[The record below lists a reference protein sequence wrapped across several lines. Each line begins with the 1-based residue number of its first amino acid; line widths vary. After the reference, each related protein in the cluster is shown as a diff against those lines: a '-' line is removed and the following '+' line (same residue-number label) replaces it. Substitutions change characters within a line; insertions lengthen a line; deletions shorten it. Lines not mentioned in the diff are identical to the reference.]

1 MSGQQEQWEG
11 PEQSGQPDPLDATLM
26 MAEPSARGQDR
37 ANGHARP
44 IGTWAAAHGETTG
57 RHRSARS
64 LFDPVPAA
72 EAIAESGTETGAA
85 EPGPAAP
92 TAPQVAVASSPAA
105 GSMAAAAPEA
115 ASDPLSGTAA
125 EQAAVAAGARA
136 RTPSAGDSP
145 ARQIDQPNRTPVP
158 GSWADL
164 SQRLERLP
172 YGHPSSPYHV
182 DGERKPPPPRLKH
195 LELAPP
201 VADRPGEL
209 PAGPGLYDPDPG
221 PDPTEPGA
229 LAEQL
234 SPQDRDGPAAA
245 GAAPGG
251 PASASQDHRAAEP
264 SPGNPASEAE
274 PYRQPTNPSHP
285 YTQPSAGDNKH
296 QSRPAPTFTPA
307 NARPAPD
314 AARPVTADSAADAFW
329 SPPAGRPGP
338 AESAADPAQRDSASE
353 PGHSFPASDAER
365 HERAVARPGN
375 GASFRPAEPRRST
388 TAQARSLPSGR
399 GPGFNP
405 SATRPRTAADG
416 SWTWGPARLTPDQV
430 RIAEDGYE
438 RFRTAEGRDLFG
450 SYGGSGLTAKLR
462 QLEGRLE
469 HGRLAPGTEER
480 ALLEPDVFRA
490 RFADMLRRHPDRS
503 PELLASRVPGALSYA
518 FIFGLDHYADGILLV
533 QDSLEAQGFEL
544 QARRNS
550 WNSVANRCVFTKW
563 HDPLSELPFEV
574 QFHTSASLE
583 AQQLA
588 RTSAPLIN
596 DPRIPPE
603 EAASL
608 RADLAS
614 AWAAL
619 PSPPGNAE
627 ISDYRRY
634 GSGAPRR

>member
-11 PEQSGQPDPLDATLM
+11 PEQSSQPDSLDATLV

-44 IGTWAAAHGETTG
+44 IGTGAAAHGETTG
-57 RHRSARS
+57 RHRSPRS
-64 LFDPVPAA
+64 LFDPGPAA
-72 EAIAESGTETGAA
+72 EARAESGTETGAA

-92 TAPQVAVASSPAA
+92 AAPQVAVASSPAA

-115 ASDPLSGTAA
+115 ASDPLTGTAA
-125 EQAAVAAGARA
+125 EQPAVAAGARA
-136 RTPSAGDSP
+136 RAPSAGDSP

-209 PAGPGLYDPDPG
+209 PAGPGRYDLPDSDPD

-307 NARPAPD
+307 SARPAPD
-314 AARPVTADSAADAFW
+314 AARHVTADSAADAVW
-329 SPPAGRPGP
+329 SPSAGRPGP
-338 AESAADPAQRDSASE
+338 AEPRRMPATSRPE
-353 PGHSFPASDAER
+353 P
-365 HERAVARPGN
+365 RPR
-375 GASFRPAEPRRST
+375 RPAEPTADTRQSNIRGT
-388 TAQARSLPSGR
+388 TGQARSLPTGR

-405 SATRPRTAADG
+405 SSTRPRTAADG

-462 QLEGRLE
+462 ELEGRLE

-550 WNSVANRCVFTKW
+550 WNSVANRCVFTMW

-634 GSGAPRR
+634 GRGAPRR

>member
-11 PEQSGQPDPLDATLM
+11 PEQSSQPDPLDAPLV

-57 RHRSARS
+57 RHRSPRS
-64 LFDPVPAA
+64 LFDPGPAA
-72 EAIAESGTETGAA
+72 EARAESGTETGAA

-92 TAPQVAVASSPAA
+92 AAPQVAVASSSAA

-115 ASDPLSGTAA
+115 ASDPLTGTAA
-125 EQAAVAAGARA
+125 EQPAVAAGARA
-136 RTPSAGDSP
+136 RAPSAGDSP

-182 DGERKPPPPRLKH
+182 DVERKPPPPRLKH

-201 VADRPGEL
+201 VADRSGDLPARPSQFELPDADQAEPGEPGPADVAATPDQLGSGTGARHPAREAGPYTL
-209 PAGPGLYDPDPG
+209 PAK
-221 PDPTEPGA
+221 
-229 LAEQL
+229 
-234 SPQDRDGPAAA
+234 
-245 GAAPGG
+245 AAP
-251 PASASQDHRAAEP
+251 PYPPPNAEHD
-264 SPGNPASEAE
+264 
-274 PYRQPTNPSHP
+274 QQH
-285 YTQPSAGDNKH
+285 
-296 QSRPAPTFTPA
+296 SRPMPTFTPA
-307 NARPAPD
+307 KAGPPPPA
-314 AARPVTADSAADAFW
+314 AARPMTAGSSADAVW
-329 SPPAGRPGP
+329 RPSASRPGP
-338 AESAADPAQRDSASE
+338 GDSGAHPAQRDSLGAPS
-353 PGHSFPASDAER
+353 GPAA
-365 HERAVARPGN
+365 
-375 GASFRPAEPRRST
+375 
-388 TAQARSLPSGR
+388 TAQARSLPTGR

-405 SATRPRTAADG
+405 SSTRPRTATDG
-416 SWTWGPARLTPDQV
+416 SWTWGPARLTSDQV
-430 RIAEDGYE
+430 RIAEDGYD
-438 RFRTAEGRDLFG
+438 RFRAAEGRGLVG
-450 SYGGSGLTAKLR
+450 GYGGNGRTAKLR
-462 QLEGRLE
+462 QVERRLDCR
-469 HGRLAPGTEER
+469 RLAPVTEGR
-480 ALLEPDVFRA
+480 SLLEPDVFRA

-563 HDPLSELPFEV
+563 PDRLSELPFEV

-588 RTSAPLIN
+588 RTSATLIN
-596 DPRIPPE
+596 DPGIPPD

-634 GSGAPRR
+634 ASTPPRR